1 MAAPDVNTAEGRAE
15 ALLLLEPDFHG
26 LLQRKDV
33 SELLQAKLAVAG
45 IKSISRFSAVA
56 DSRAQLRTFCERPLA
71 MDPARDAVLVASILD
86 AWEASKTRMEV
97 RHKAEAEAETTN
109 TPASLNK
116 VEYQDIRKR
125 FERMYY
131 KLEDRTTPSSATLEL
146 ICDQVE
152 SGELKPLHLVQ
163 CLSQE
168 DAEID
173 PVGAVIDKSGSLK
186 IKKGYGE
193 TTEPGDPEEY
203 RRRMKIVAHVYI
215 FAHLKYPHKAV
226 LKDLTPYTFERFVDF
241 VLGEHVLGLEAKD
254 DADLVVS
261 KPTFKS
267 VLHYDSR

>member
-1 MAAPDVNTAEGRAE
+1 MFEACLRVIALRSLVAVKRHVVPKGMAQERRLRKNGGPGCEYSRGQS
-15 ALLLLEPDFHG
+15 G

-131 KLEDRTTPSSATLEL
+131 KLEDRATPL
-146 ICDQVE
+146 
-152 SGELKPLHLVQ
+152 G
-163 CLSQE
+163 
-168 DAEID
+168 
-173 PVGAVIDKSGSLK
+173 
-186 IKKGYGE
+186 
-193 TTEPGDPEEY
+193 
-203 RRRMKIVAHVYI
+203 
-215 FAHLKYPHKAV
+215 AHL
-226 LKDLTPYTFERFVDF
+226 
-241 VLGEHVLGLEAKD
+241 
-254 DADLVVS
+254 
-261 KPTFKS
+261 
-267 VLHYDSR
+267 